1 MLKNLHGSIQY
12 LKRISFIAEEEERT
26 LAPNFW
32 DDAKKAEEIL
42 RKIKLK
48 KNIIVQTVSIEI

>member
-1 MLKNLHGSIQY
+1 MGSITFRADG
-12 LKRISFIAEEEERT
+12 LDRKIKDIAEEEERT

-42 RKIKLK
+42 RKIKQNYISNELL
-48 KNIIVQTVSIEI
+48 